1 MLRMNYSPMTLDQMI
16 DYLWQMLEETDKDIA
31 ELKSRELTPT
41 DETLLVVYENHR
53 DFILSALDTLEYLT
67 LY

>member
-1 MLRMNYSPMTLDQMI
+1 MLRVAYSPMTLDQMI

-31 ELKSRELTPT
+31 ELKARELTPT

-67 LY
+67 LH